1 MGLTNYLA
9 DSSVQIDDIIR
20 PVEGVDGL
28 DIIPAGTVPPN
39 PAELLMDERLDKLVE
54 ELRQRYDYI
63 VADSVPVDI
72 IADASIANR
81 VADLTIFVVRAGKLD
96 RRQLPDIESLYQ
108 EKRLRNMALVL
119 NGVDIAHRGYGYG
132 YGYGYGRYGYAYG
145 YGYGKGKKSK
155 K

>member
-1 MGLTNYLA
+1 
-9 DSSVQIDDIIR
+9 
-20 PVEGVDGL
+20 
-28 DIIPAGTVPPN
+28 
-39 PAELLMDERLDKLVE
+39 MDERLDKLVE

-63 VADSVPVDI
+63 VADSVPVGI
-72 IADASIANR
+72 IADATIANR

-145 YGYGKGKKSK
+145 YGYGKGKKRK
-155 K
+155 VRNKIVKY

>member
-1 MGLTNYLA
+1 MQ
-9 DSSVQIDDIIR
+9 VDDIIR

-28 DIIPAGTVPPN
+28 DIISAGTVPPN

-63 VADSVPVDI
+63 VADSVPVGI
-72 IADASIANR
+72 IADAFIANR

-132 YGYGYGRYGYAYG
+132 YGYGYGRYGYGYG
-145 YGYGKGKKSK
+145 YGYGKGKKNK